1 MTIMKRNRIL
11 PIFASALIA
20 MTGSC
25 SGFDDSALWNDV
37 DNIYTSLTELSS
49 QLEQTNAQ
57 LRLLGAVVRGGAITS
72 ITVDSDGNHVISY
85 VGGDNVEHTVTVAV
99 KEDVSAAPL
108 LGTKEDG
115 GVLYWTLTS
124 SGKTD
129 WLKDVDGSRIPVA
142 GRTPQLRID
151 DEGYRSEEHT
161 SELQSQR

>member
-1 MTIMKRNRIL
+1 MSGAIPNEKQTLSKQMTIMKRNRIL

-72 ITVDSDGNHVISY
+72 ITVDSDGSTRHKLCRRGQCRAY
-85 VGGDNVEHTVTVAV
+85 R
-99 KEDVSAAPL
+99 
-108 LGTKEDG
+108 DG
-115 GVLYWTLTS
+115 G
-124 SGKTD
+124 
-129 WLKDVDGSRIPVA
+129 R
-142 GRTPQLRID
+142 
-151 DEGYRSEEHT
+151 
-161 SELQSQR
+161 